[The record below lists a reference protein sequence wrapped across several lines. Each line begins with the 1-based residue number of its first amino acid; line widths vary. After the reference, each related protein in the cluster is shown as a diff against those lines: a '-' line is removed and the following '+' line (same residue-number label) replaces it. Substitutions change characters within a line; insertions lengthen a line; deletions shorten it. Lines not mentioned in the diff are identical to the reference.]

1 MLDIKVIKAPAPGTM
16 AILCQRSGNRWN
28 EEFLPAAVG
37 LVQGKL
43 IDMVVASDIAEK
55 TAGVEVTDIR
65 GSCPQNMILLAIAG
79 DTAEVMECLER
90 IKEGGDGANAHL

>member
-16 AILCQRSGNRWN
+16 AILRQRSGRRWS
-28 EEFLPAAVG
+28 EEYLPAAVG

-43 IDMVVASDIAEK
+43 IDMVVASEK

>member
-16 AILCQRSGNRWN
+16 AILRQRSGKRWG
-28 EEFLPAAVG
+28 EDFAPAAVG

-43 IDMVVASDIAEK
+43 IDMVVACDVAEK
-55 TAGVEVTDIR
+55 TAGVEVSDIR

-90 IKEGGDGANAHL
+90 IKEGENDRNAYL

>member
-1 MLDIKVIKAPAPGTM
+1 MLDIRVIKAPSAGTM
-16 AILCQRSGNRWN
+16 AILRTRAGLKWD
-28 EEFLPAAVG
+28 EGYAPAAVG

-55 TAGVEVTDIR
+55 TAGVTVTDVR

-79 DTAEVMECLER
+79 DTAEVLECLDR
-90 IKEGGDGANAHL
+90 IEKEGSRRDHR

>member
-16 AILCQRSGNRWN
+16 AILRQRSGNRWN

-65 GSCPQNMILLAIAG
+65 GSCPK
-79 DTAEVMECLER
+79 T
-90 IKEGGDGANAHL
+90 

>member
-1 MLDIKVIKAPAPGTM
+1 M
-16 AILCQRSGNRWN
+16 AILRQRSGCRWN